1 MGSIYA
7 DAAKARI
14 SEMSNA
20 VGLNTTIFGGL
31 WVRHAT
37 VPPLGAPLMN
47 VFPGPRIT
55 KVSRKRPARI
65 PATRHPSLGIINHPL
80 EGVTAPIQY
89 SK

>member
-7 DAAKARI
+7 FAAKARI

-20 VGLNTTIFGGL
+20 VGLNTVTFGGF

-47 VFPGPRIT
+47 VFPARGSKSRGSRRSHGEPEETGPDSLASFHHWR
-55 KVSRKRPARI
+55 VS
-65 PATRHPSLGIINHPL
+65 
-80 EGVTAPIQY
+80 PIQ
-89 SK
+89 